1 MATVAQRTSAAD
13 TAPSR
18 PQRKDAARNREL
30 LITAAREVFARRGIE
45 ASLDDVARHAGVGVG
60 TAYRHFA
67 NKYELLSAIMAQSID
82 DFVAAIESTLDIE
95 DPWAALVAF
104 FEAGLTVQT
113 RDRGLRE
120 VLFGLHDAETMT
132 DVQDRLMGPIGTLLR
147 RAKKAGV
154 VRKDLDTSDLGMIV
168 TMICATSDIA
178 GDVHPDLW
186 CRYLDLC
193 LEGLKPGAA
202 RFSVSALSEADFR
215 AAMITHKQTLTAP
228 TPPPTR

>member
-1 MATVAQRTSAAD
+1 MAAVVQPSTTED
-13 TAPSR
+13 DAPSR

-30 LITAAREVFARRGIE
+30 LIAAARDVFARRGIE

-120 VLFGLHDAETMT
+120 VLSGVHDAETMT
-132 DVQDRLMGPIGTLLR
+132 GVQDRLFGPIDTLLK
-147 RAKKAGV
+147 RAKKADV
-154 VRKDLDTSDLGMIV
+154 VRKDLKTSDLGMIV
-168 TMICATSDIA
+168 TMICSIADVA
-178 GDVHPDLW
+178 GDLHPDLW
-186 CRYLDLC
+186 RRYLDLC
-193 LEGLKPGAA
+193 LEGLKPGGP
-202 RFSVSALSEADFR
+202 RFSVPALSEADFR

-228 TPPPTR
+228 TPPTR